1 MTSKFWE
8 KIRSVLPSF
17 RHLHIAAFVIT
28 QPVLLSSLLVTG
40 LLVGVRHFGVLE
52 ALELN
57 AFDQLIRLRP
67 DQGRDSRLLV
77 VTVNDKDLQ
86 SYGTLL
92 PDKTLNELLK
102 KLEQYQPRVIG
113 LDIFRDIPVGEGHA
127 DLVKRLQQSDR
138 TVVIYGVPKSPSDPG
153 IPPPPGIPKDRIGF
167 ADFVEDI
174 DKDIGFAEVPRKV
187 IRRHLLWLPPTP
199 QEATPA
205 PHTRNPCKSFSTWLY
220 SFSLQ
225 LAIHSL
231 RKEGIPP
238 VCTQGYLKLG
248 STLFKP
254 IEKNT
259 GGYHNADMWGEQ
271 VLLNYRS
278 PQHVAESV
286 TLAEVLKGKDISK
299 QVKDRIVLIGY
310 TAAGKKDYF
319 DTPYSIGKQQ
329 TQTMAGVL
337 IHSQMVSQ
345 ILSTVLDN
353 QPLLWYWPEWGEVLW
368 IWIWSLV
375 GGSLTW
381 RLRRSPLLV
390 LAGGGGA
397 MLGTLFGICY
407 GLLFIYE
414 GWVPLVPS
422 ALALIATGG
431 SVVVVDRLSK

>member
-1 MTSKFWE
+1 MTSKFLE

-28 QPVLLSSLLVTG
+28 QPVLLSSLLVTS

-67 DQGRDSRLLV
+67 DQGRDPRLLV
-77 VTVNDKDLQ
+77 VTVTDKDLQ

-92 PDKTLNELLK
+92 PGKTLNELLK

-127 DLVKRLQQSDR
+127 DLVKRLQQSDH
-138 TVVIYGVPKSPSDPG
+138 TVVICGVPTAGEPDGTS
-153 IPPPPGIPKDRIGF
+153 PPPAVPKDRIGF
-167 ADFVEDI
+167 ADFVTDSDNI
-174 DKDIGFAEVPRKV
+174 

-199 QEATPA
+199 QVSTPA
-205 PHTRNPCKSFSTWLY
+205 PHTQNPCKNSPTPLY
-220 SFSLQ
+220 SFGLQ
-225 LAIHSL
+225 LALHYL
-231 RKEGIPP
+231 RKEGIQP
-238 VCTQGYLKLG
+238 VFTQGYLKLG

-259 GGYHNADMWGEQ
+259 AGYHNADMWGEQ

-278 PQHVAESV
+278 PQDVAESV
-286 TLAEVLKGKDISK
+286 TLAKVLKGKVK
-299 QVKDRIVLIGY
+299 PNQVKDRIVLIGY
-310 TAAGKKDYF
+310 KAASKKDDFY
-319 DTPYSIGKQQ
+319 TPYSIGQQQ
-329 TQTMAGVL
+329 TQKMPGVL

-345 ILSTVLDN
+345 ILSTVRN
-353 QPLLWYWPEWGEVLW
+353 KQPLLWYWPQWGEVLW
-368 IWIWSLV
+368 IWIWSLI

-381 RLRRSPLLV
+381 RVRRSPLLG
-390 LAGGGGA
+390 LAGGA
-397 MLGTLFGICY
+397 TLGTLFGICY
-407 GLLFIYE
+407 GLFIYG
-414 GWVPLVPS
+414 GWIPLVPS

-431 SVVVVDRLSK
+431 SVVVVDRFSSD